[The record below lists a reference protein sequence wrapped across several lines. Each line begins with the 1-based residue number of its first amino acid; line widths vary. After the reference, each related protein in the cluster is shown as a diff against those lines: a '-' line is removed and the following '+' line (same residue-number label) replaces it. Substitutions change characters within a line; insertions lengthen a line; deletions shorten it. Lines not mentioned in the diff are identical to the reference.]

1 MGLTI
6 GAGLGIVHHGPE
18 MLSFMGLDGG
28 ADMAAGAGT
37 VDATAFAAEKYACS
51 EFGVD
56 EAIALLSKAQ
66 ADSLASVK
74 ADLAVMEALNP
85 SGDAGNI

>member
-37 VDATAFAAEKYACS
+37 VDATAFAAEKYGI
-51 EFGVD
+51 EEVKD
-56 EAIALLSKAQ
+56 ILSTSQ
-66 ADSLASVK
+66 AESLASVK
-74 ADLAVMEALNP
+74 
-85 SGDAGNI
+85 S